1 MAISV
6 RSTSTITGN
15 VFSDPLTFLKPAGLS
30 VGDLLIVDFIV
41 ENTSGTITNA
51 SGFTTTESVSIGI
64 SKRHRAFKYATSGDV
79 AGSNFEF
86 TVPTSKYYLGVMYA
100 IEGAFGNPTS
110 GVSFTPV
117 SANTL
122 AIISGYTS
130 DNDNNIATYSGYS
143 LTGGTSPGFTEII
156 DAATASGAG
165 DISIGSAWG
174 LYESF
179 TEVTGFAVTITDN
192 GPLDNTGE
200 SVFFVNELTN
210 ATGTNTL
217 VETTTTTF
225 TQAGTCDGIS
235 ENTLLETNTTMFAQ
249 NGTGTSPTQWTNEVK
264 PSTTWV
270 NKTK

>member
-1 MAISV
+1 MAIIV

-15 VFSDPLTFLKPAGLS
+15 VFSDPLTFPKPAGLA
-30 VGDLLIVDFIV
+30 VGDLMIVDFII
-41 ENTSGTITNA
+41 EGTNGTITNS
-51 SGFTTTESVSIGI
+51 SGFTTTESVNIGL
-64 SKRHRAFKYATSGDV
+64 SKRHRAFKYAVSGDV
-79 AGSNFEF
+79 AASNFEF

-130 DNDNNIATYSGYS
+130 DNDNNTATYSGYS

-156 DAATASGAG
+156 DAATTSGAV

-192 GPLDNTGE
+192 GPLDNTGA

-225 TQAGTCDGIS
+225 TQAGTNDGIIGNVLT
-235 ENTLLETNTTMFAQ
+235 EADTTMFAQ
-249 NGTGTSPTQWTNEVK
+249 NGKGTAPNQWTNEAK

-270 NKTK
+270 NETK